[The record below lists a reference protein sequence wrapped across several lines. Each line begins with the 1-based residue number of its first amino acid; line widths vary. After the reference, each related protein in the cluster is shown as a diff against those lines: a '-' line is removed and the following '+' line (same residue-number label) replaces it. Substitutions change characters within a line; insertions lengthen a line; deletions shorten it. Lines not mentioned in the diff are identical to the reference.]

1 MKIAYKQ
8 MPAMI
13 TLILFAYIIWPHLG
27 AGARP
32 RLGNTVTPQGV
43 PLPGNM
49 QHLVLPEKMPHRDP
63 FLKAVSDSYTELALR
78 AKVHDLGSKQGAAPS
93 SMNVL
98 SSEHEKKEALLHSL
112 PPLTGTVVSGDYC
125 CAYIGGRQYEVGELL
140 DAGPDNS
147 YRVKQI
153 TKGHVTLESSKT
165 GETLDLVP
173 ELEQRAQSSADERR
187 EP

>member
-1 MKIAYKQ
+1 MKLAYKQ

-32 RLGNTVTPQGV
+32 RLGNTATPQGV
-43 PLPGNM
+43 PLSGDLR
-49 QHLVLPEKMPHRDP
+49 HVVLSEKTPHRDP

-78 AKVHDLGSKQGAAPS
+78 AKMHDLGDNLAATPS
-93 SMNVL
+93 SMSVL
-98 SSEHEKKEALLHSL
+98 STEHEKKEALLHSL
-112 PPLTGTVVSGDYC
+112 PPLSGTVVAGDYC

-140 DAGPDNS
+140 DAGPDNT
-147 YRVKQI
+147 YRIKQI

-173 ELEQRAQSSADERR
+173 VLEQRAQSSADERR